1 MGFEY
6 RSPERFGAALRE
18 VWFAPRRFFTELDPD
33 GGPLR
38 PALFAVVV
46 VFLNL
51 LLGRLLQALWLGEV
65 GFGLLQLP
73 LLAAAAALVL
83 GPLLVAG
90 FAALVL
96 FVLEGMPERRGFAA
110 TFRALGYVS
119 GIGVVLW
126 IPYAPLL
133 ALPYGA
139 YVGTV
144 AVRET
149 LGVGTRQAAGAVVI
163 PLAALLLVLLLLT
176 GPGEVWT
183 ILTNPPE
190 S

>member
-6 RSPERFGAALRE
+6 RSPERFGGALRE
-18 VWFAPRRFFTELDPD
+18 VWLAPRRFFEELDPE

-51 LLGRLLQALWLGEV
+51 LLGRLLQALWLGELDLA
-65 GFGLLQLP
+65 LLRLP
-73 LLAAAAALVL
+73 LLAAAAAVVL

-96 FVLEGMPERRGFAA
+96 FVLEGMPGRRGFAA
-110 TFRALGYVS
+110 TFRALGYAS
-119 GIGVVLW
+119 GIGLVLW

-149 LGVGTRQAAGAVVI
+149 LGVGTRRAAGAVVI
-163 PLAALLLVLLLLT
+163 PLLALLVILLVLA
-176 GPGEVWT
+176 GPGELWL
-183 ILTNPPE
+183 ILTNPPG